1 MNFLVEQICNK
12 CGNENNNIIDKKFSL
27 QSITFISPFVINNST
42 IYPAINYAGYMQNVY
57 MSNNQNYNFLFYIN
71 SNREKNSKNK
81 EYQNLKKKG
90 YFDWICNRC
99 NNLNYSFRKIC
110 NKCNLP
116 KNKNIFYN
124 SSKENFK

>member
-1 MNFLVEQICNK
+1 MGRPKGGKNREWSKEQK
-12 CGNENNNIIDKKFSL
+12 LE
-27 QSITFISPFVINNST
+27 VINYFFSGHT
-42 IYPAINYAGYMQNVY
+42 QKETCAHFRVVMDQLRTWINR
-57 MSNNQNYNFLFYIN
+57 YN
-71 SNREKNSKNK
+71 EKNSKNK

-99 NNLNYSFRKIC
+99 KNLNYSFRKIC